1 MNSKSEIRKEI
12 KRQLRE
18 QGSRVRTE
26 RSLLI
31 QEKLLSDINFRECS
45 VVMIYVSLP
54 EEVDTKYLIEE
65 ALKLRK
71 RVVVPY
77 IQQDNNEISVSEITS
92 MENLEK
98 GLYNI
103 LQPKPCDLKSVPL
116 EKIDLV
122 VVPAIAFDKKNMR
135 LGRGKGYFDRF
146 LSKKSL
152 CNVETIGLAFDFQ
165 VKESLPY
172 EDHDKPVGRV
182 LTN

>member
-1 MNSKSEIRKEI
+1 MESKTDIRKEI

-31 QEKLLSDINFRECS
+31 QKKLLSDIKFRECR

-54 EEVDTKYLIEE
+54 EEVATEYLIQQ

-77 IQQDNNEISVSEITS
+77 IQQENNELRVSEITS

-98 GLYNI
+98 GLYGI
-103 LQPKPCDLKSVPL
+103 LQPKPGELKSVPL
-116 EKIDLV
+116 EEIDLV
-122 VVPAIAFDKKNMR
+122 VVPAIAFDTKNMR

-152 CNVETIGLAFDFQ
+152 CNAETIGLAFDFQ
-165 VKESLPY
+165 VKETLPY
-172 EDHDKPVGRV
+172 EDHDKPVDRV